1 MELTETVKNT
11 MILGVGNLLLRDEG
25 VGVHIATN
33 LQEYPLP
40 DYIEVIEGGTD
51 GFKLFHLIME
61 ADRLIVVDCVKG
73 GDEPAS
79 IYRFD
84 IDDFDHFPDIYKTS
98 VHQVSITEVINLS
111 GTMRTPPRTTIIGV
125 EPDEISMSMELSPK
139 IQAKLPKVL
148 EIVLET
154 AGLDPED
161 YREQLDRPLKQP
173 GPPIYH
179 ERSPDTETRGHGDTG
194 NGEPFD
200 TETRGHGDTE

>member
-1 MELTETVKNT
+1 MEPAETNEKT

-25 VGVHIATN
+25 VGVHVATN

-40 DYIEVIEGGTD
+40 DNIEVIEGGTD

-84 IDDFDHFPDIYKTS
+84 IDDFDHFPDLYKTS
-98 VHQVSITEVINLS
+98 VHQISITEVINLS

-139 IQAKLPKVL
+139 VQAKLPKVL

-161 YREQLDRPLKQP
+161 YRKQLDAPLIAP
-173 GPPIYH
+173 GPPSYTDN
-179 ERSPDTETRGHGDTG
+179 SPDTG
-194 NGEPFD
+194 
-200 TETRGHGDTE
+200 TRGHGDTE

>member
-1 MELTETVKNT
+1 MEKAETDEKT
-11 MILGVGNLLLRDEG
+11 LILGVGNLLLRDEG
-25 VGVHIATN
+25 VGVHAAVN
-33 LQEYPLP
+33 LMELPLP
-40 DYIEVIEGGTD
+40 DNIEVIEGGTD

-79 IYRFD
+79 VYRFD

-98 VHQVSITEVINLS
+98 VHQISITEVVNLS

-125 EPDEISMSMELSPK
+125 EPAEISMSMELSPEIK
-139 IQAKLPKVL
+139 AKLPKVL

-161 YREQLDRPLKQP
+161 YREQLNAPLKTP
-173 GPPIYH
+173 GPPSY
-179 ERSPDTETRGHGDTG
+179 SET
-194 NGEPFD
+194 
-200 TETRGHGDTE
+200 

>member
-1 MELTETVKNT
+1 MEPTETMEKT

-25 VGVHIATN
+25 VGVHVATN
-33 LQEYPLP
+33 LQEYSLP
-40 DYIEVIEGGTD
+40 GSIEVIEGGTD

-98 VHQVSITEVINLS
+98 VHQISITEVVNLS
-111 GTMRTPPRTTIIGV
+111 GTMRTPPRTTIVGI

-139 IQAKLPKVL
+139 IQAKLPRVL

-161 YREQLDRPLKQP
+161 YRQQLESPLIQP
-173 GPPIYH
+173 GPPTYH
-179 ERSPDTETRGHGDTG
+179 ERSPDAETRRSR
-194 NGEPFD
+194 D
-200 TETRGHGDTE
+200 TE